1 VQIATAIGE
10 ERLREEDI
18 KTLMDLGLTL
28 LQAKTFLAV
37 IELGEASNKAI
48 AKTSK
53 VARQNIYQIMLSLQE
68 KGLVEKI
75 LEKPIKFRALPL
87 KEAAEKLF
95 RDRTDEY
102 LKVKAETQELIEKP
116 ENVEVPEK
124 IHDFVFIPE
133 KEAHCRRIWQAFDA
147 AQRSIH
153 TIMTY
158 VGEPEKDDLP
168 APLLNAISRGVK
180 VKVIS
185 NVPEKVQV
193 MTPVKR
199 GWTKEDTYEVRYVR
213 KPLPVMFCSVDKKEL
228 FLAADPKPDP
238 NCTKALWTNNVGL
251 VTMAEDFFRRTWRK
265 AAPPLQNVSSADKI
279 GSAESFC
286 EKIRVKPRQL
296 KTTS

>member
-1 VQIATAIGE
+1 M
-10 ERLREEDI
+10 REEDI

-53 VARQNIYQIMLSLQE
+53 VARQNTYQIMLSLQE

-102 LKVKAETQELIEKP
+102 LRVKAETQELIEKP
-116 ENVEVPEK
+116 DNAEASEEVHE
-124 IHDFVFIPE
+124 FVFIPE
-133 KEAHCRRIWQAFDA
+133 KEAHWRRIEQAFETA
-147 AQRSIH
+147 HSSIH

-158 VGEPEKDDLP
+158 TGTPREEDLP
-168 APLLNAISRGVK
+168 LPLQNAIGRGVK

-185 NVPEKVQV
+185 NVPEKRQ
-193 MTPVKR
+193 TSSQLKK
-199 GWTKEDTYEVRYVR
+199 GAWTKEGAYEVRYVS
-213 KPLPVMFCSVDKKEL
+213 KPLAVMFCLVDGEEI
-228 FLAADPKPDP
+228 FLAADPKPNP
-238 NCTKALWTNNVGL
+238 NDTGALWTNNVGL
-251 VTMAEDFFRRTWRK
+251 VTIVEDFFNRTWRK
-265 AAPPLQNVSSADKI
+265 ALPP
-279 GSAESFC
+279 E
-286 EKIRVKPRQL
+286 
-296 KTTS
+296 